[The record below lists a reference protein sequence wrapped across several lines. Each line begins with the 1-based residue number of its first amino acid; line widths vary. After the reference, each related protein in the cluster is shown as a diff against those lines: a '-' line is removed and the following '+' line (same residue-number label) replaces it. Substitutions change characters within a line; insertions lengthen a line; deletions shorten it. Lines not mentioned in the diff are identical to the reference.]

1 MKGGKLLLAVVMVG
15 ALAGCGMG
23 WTRPDIT
30 RAEGERDIF
39 ACKQQ
44 ALQMYPVEMVQT
56 TVGSGYQTPA
66 QTMCNTYGGQTDCTT
81 YGGNYVPPATTTQ
94 DENLSS
100 RNIAFDQCMESL
112 GYKWKW

>member
-1 MKGGKLLLAVVMVG
+1 MRIIKLLAVVAVVM
-15 ALAGCGMG
+15 ALSGCGMG
-23 WTRPDIT
+23 WARPDTT
-30 RAEGERDIF
+30 RAEFARDMF
-39 ACKQQ
+39 SCKQQ

-66 QTMCNTYGGQTDCTT
+66 QTTCNTYGGQTDCTT

-94 DENLSS
+94 DENQTS
-100 RNIAFDQCMESL
+100 RNIATEQCMKSL